1 MSEVRKGKV
10 LIVDDMAT
18 NIKILGMGIRQDFDV
33 LIATNGEKAL
43 QIARGNP
50 RPDIILLDIV
60 MPGID
65 GFEVCRQLKED
76 PETRDI
82 PVVFIT
88 AKCDEQTERKGFEA
102 GGVDYIVKPFS
113 VPVVRAR
120 VRTQWQLKRQRDD
133 LARMAKKMEELNQT
147 KNRFLGTAAHD
158 LRNPLV
164 SIRGMADIMRQG
176 IVGGVTDEQTEML
189 DTIHD
194 AAHTMVNMVN
204 DLLDVAVIESG
215 KFDLNLERTDLSEL
229 IRNRIRL
236 MKHIADQKSMTLD
249 VQLHTLPECILD
261 RDRIIQ
267 VFDNLYGNAIKFSPQ
282 GSTVSLYLG
291 IRDEY
296 AMLEVRDEG
305 PGIRKED
312 QSRLFGAFQKLG
324 TKTTGGEAS
333 TGLGLS
339 IVKKIVEAH
348 QGKVEIQS
356 EEGKGTVMR
365 VMIPLLQ
372 VEAEEKKVALA

>member
-1 MSEVRKGKV
+1 MPTATRGKV

-18 NIKILGMGIRQDFDV
+18 NIKILGMGIREEFDV

-43 QIARGNP
+43 EIARSTT
-50 RPDIILLDIV
+50 RPDIILLDII

-82 PVVFIT
+82 PVIFIT
-88 AKCDEQTERKGFEA
+88 AKCDEHTERRGFEA
-102 GGVDYIVKPFS
+102 GGVDYISKPFS
-113 VPVVRAR
+113 VSVVRAR
-120 VRTQWQLKRQRDD
+120 VKTQWQLKRQRDD
-133 LARMAKKMEELNQT
+133 LACMAKKLEELNKT

-164 SIRGMADIMRQG
+164 SIRGMADIMREG
-176 IVGGVTDEQTEML
+176 IVGKVTDEQSEML
-189 DTIHD
+189 NTIHD
-194 AAHTMVNMVN
+194 AAHTMVSMVN

-215 KFDLNLERTDLSEL
+215 KFDIKLELTDLTEL

-236 MKHIADQKSMTLD
+236 MKHIADQKSMKLD
-249 VQLHTLPECILD
+249 VQLHALPECMLD

-282 GSTVSLYLG
+282 GSTISLYLG
-291 IRDEY
+291 TRDGQ

-324 TKTTGGEAS
+324 TKTTGGESS

-339 IVKKIVEAH
+339 IVKRIVRAH
-348 QGKVEIQS
+348 QGYIEIESS
-356 EEGKGTVMR
+356 EGSGTAMR
-365 VMIPLLQ
+365 VLLPI
-372 VEAEEKKVALA
+372 VTMAEEKKVALA